1 MILSEKTLQE
11 LRDMINEKT
20 TYRSGPTLVCLF
32 NKYGFHDTYGYGC
45 GFPSRWVYTDDKL
58 KKVNGTPELD
68 KIIKDVF
75 SPSNFIG
82 RYKDLGEIIR
92 EFNQYLVF
100 DGWKI
105 LIVGKNI
112 EIHHADEN
120 SIVEE
125 IKTQCSTNSSTTKE
139 ADFLSVEY
147 SDVFA
152 DNLPI
157 TEQVKPII
165 TARIKEMKLCFEIKA
180 YLSTVIICGSLLEG
194 ILLGVASNFP
204 KEFNSSNSAPKKD
217 GKVLE
222 FYNWT
227 LSQFI
232 DVAFSIGILHEDVKE
247 FSHVL
252 RDFRNYIHPYQQMS
266 TGFYPDEHTAKIC
279 MQVLKAAIFQIKEKI
294 IKLQ

>member
-20 TYRSGPTLVCLF
+20 TYRSGQTLVCLF
-32 NKYGFHDTYGYGC
+32 NKYGFHDTYGYGG
-45 GFPSRWVYTDDKL
+45 GFPSRWIYTDDKL
-58 KKVNGTPELD
+58 KKINGSPELD

-82 RYKDLGEIIR
+82 KYNELGTLIN
-92 EFNQYLVF
+92 EFNQYLAF

-105 LIVGKNI
+105 SVIGKAI
-112 EIHHADEN
+112 EIHHVDE
-120 SIVEE
+120 SVIVEE
-125 IKTQCSTNSSTTKE
+125 INNQCGKKSSSTKE

-147 SDVFA
+147 SDVSA
-152 DNLPI
+152 DFLPI
-157 TEQVKPII
+157 TEHVKPII
-165 TARIKEMKLCFEIKA
+165 AARLTEMKLCFETKA
-180 YLSTVIICGSLLEG
+180 YLSSVIICGSLLEG
-194 ILLGVASNFP
+194 ILLGVASYFP
-204 KEFNSSNSAPKKD
+204 REFNSSSSAPKKD
-217 GKVLE
+217 GKVLG

-232 DVAFSIGILHEDVKE
+232 DVAFSIGLLHEDVKE

-279 MQVLKAAIFQIKEKI
+279 MQVLKAAICQIKNNMTKY
-294 IKLQ
+294 Q

>member
-1 MILSEKTLQE
+1 M
-11 LRDMINEKT
+11 
-20 TYRSGPTLVCLF
+20 
-32 NKYGFHDTYGYGC
+32 
-45 GFPSRWVYTDDKL
+45 
-58 KKVNGTPELD
+58 
-68 KIIKDVF
+68 F
-75 SPSNFIG
+75 SPPSNFIG
-82 RYKDLGEIIR
+82 RYKELGEVIR
-92 EFNQYLVF
+92 EFNQYLAF

-125 IKTQCSTNSSTTKE
+125 INTQCGTNSSTTKE
-139 ADFLSVEY
+139 ANFLSVEY
-147 SDVFA
+147 SDVSV

-165 TARIKEMKLCFEIKA
+165 TARINEMKLCFEIKA
-180 YLSTVIICGSLLEG
+180 YLSSVIICGSLLEG

-217 GKVLE
+217 GKVLG

-279 MQVLKAAIFQIKEKI
+279 MQVLKAAICQIKSNMVKF
-294 IKLQ
+294 Q